1 MSIAKYAM
9 THKRVIHFFLIFV
22 LLGGILSFP
31 KLGKKEDAP
40 FVIKEAVLLTKY
52 PGASAKEV
60 EELVTEVIERKI
72 QAARGYDW
80 MKSESR
86 AGSSYIKIAFFE
98 SIAKE
103 EFNQIWDELRRKVE
117 DVQAELPPGCMPTQ
131 INDDFGDVFGVY
143 YALTADDGFE
153 YSELEDYAEVIRRE
167 LVPISE
173 ISKVELFGIQPK
185 VINIEITES
194 KLVNAGVTPEMLVN
208 TIQSQNRLIK
218 SGDLTMQNN
227 QIRVEAPG
235 TFQSVEEIE
244 NLIITGTGGNPL
256 RIKDLADVSKDY
268 LDPPLTKMRLNGK
281 RAIGIGI
288 STRLGGNSVLMGELA
303 NVKLNEIES
312 LLPIGIE
319 LEGIYFENE
328 VALEANVDFIINLA
342 LAIVIVIVIILFAMG
357 VRSSIL
363 IGSSLLFSILGALI
377 FMLLLGIELHR
388 TSLAAII
395 VALGMLV
402 DNAIVVTDNASINM
416 KRGMNKVD
424 AFIQGA
430 SVPQWGLLGATFI
443 AIVSFL
449 PLYLAPNNT
458 AEIIKPLFIVLAISL
473 GLSWIFA
480 LIQTTTYGDLIIKEP
495 SKEEANK
502 DPYDSKFYTWLQ
514 NLIEKMIAW
523 RWVSL
528 SIVVVLFIVSLK
540 LFGTVEQA
548 FFPAINKPMFKVDYF
563 LPQGTQLEVAQQDM
577 EVIEE
582 FLLAKE
588 EVVQVSITLG
598 APPLRY
604 YLATTSFSASPT
616 YSNLLIETQD
626 YKQANDLMYEL
637 NEFIKDNLPN
647 GMAIFYKF
655 KVSPYPDGIIEPTVL
670 GPDPEVLFE
679 IGEQIKKIMRE
690 EPLVE
695 NIRTNWREKSM
706 VWNPIYSQNKG
717 QRRGIS
723 RDAMANAIL
732 RVTDGMQIGEYRE
745 GDDSFPILLKDA
757 NRKDYDFNNIGSL
770 SIYNSQGKSVPL
782 DQIVEGYDV
791 KWESNLINRRN
802 RQRALAIQ
810 SDPIWG
816 VENPEVEAVL
826 MPKINALELP
836 EGYSIFWDGMYK
848 KQLDTN
854 VAVMGQ
860 LPVTFFL
867 IAAILV
873 ILYNSYRKVVIL
885 FLMIPM
891 IMIGITAGFLLTGQA
906 FGFFGL
912 LGVLGL
918 IGMVLKNGIVLLDQ
932 AELEMTERNLSEFD
946 AIVAAAV
953 HRAIPVF
960 LAAGTTVLGMV
971 PLLPDPMFGGM
982 AATIMGGLTVA
993 AILTILILPV
1003 LYATF
1008 YKLKKTENKK

>member
-22 LLGGILSFP
+22 LVGGIFAFP

-40 FVIKEAVLLTKY
+40 FVIKEAALVTKY
-52 PGASAKEV
+52 PGASAAEV

-72 QAARGYDW
+72 QAVRGYDW

-131 INDDFGDVFGVY
+131 INDDFGDVFGIY
-143 YALTADDGFE
+143 YALTADEGFK

-173 ISKVELFGIQPK
+173 VSKVSLFGVQPK

-194 KLVNAGVTPEMLVN
+194 KLVNAGVTADMLVS
-208 TIQSQNRLIK
+208 TVQSQNKLIK
-218 SGDLTMQNN
+218 SGDLTLKHN

-244 NLIITGTGGNPL
+244 NLIITGKDGNQF
-256 RIKDLADVSKDY
+256 RIKDLAEVSKDY
-268 LDPPLTKMRLNGK
+268 LDPPTIKMRLNGK

-288 STRLGGNSVLMGELA
+288 STRLGGNSVLTGQLVNE
-303 NVKLNEIES
+303 KLKILES
-312 LLPIGIE
+312 LIPIGIE

-328 VALEANVDFIINLA
+328 VALEANVDFVINLCISI
-342 LAIVIVIVIILFAMG
+342 AIVIFIILLAMG
-357 VRSSIL
+357 VRSGIL

-377 FMLLLGIELHR
+377 FMLIFDIELHR

-402 DNAIVVTDNASINM
+402 DNAIVVTDNAIINM
-416 KRGMNKVD
+416 KRGMDKVN
-424 AFIQGA
+424 AFINGA

-443 AIVSFL
+443 AIMSFL

-473 GLSWIFA
+473 GLSWLFA
-480 LIQTTTYGDLIIKEP
+480 LIQTTTYGDLILKEP
-495 SKEEANK
+495 KKDADNK
-502 DPYDSKFYTWLQ
+502 DPYDSKFYSWLRSF
-514 NLIEKMIAW
+514 IEKAIAY
-523 RWVSL
+523 RWISMT
-528 SIVVVLFIVSLK
+528 IVVVLFIVSVK

-548 FFPAINKPMFKVDYF
+548 FFPAINKPLFKIDYF
-563 LPQGTQLEVAQQDM
+563 MPQGTQLEVTQQDM

-588 EVVQVSITLG
+588 EVKNVSITLG

-604 YLATTSFSASPT
+604 YLATTAFSASPT
-616 YSNLLIETQD
+616 YANLLIETHD
-626 YKQANDLMYEL
+626 YKQADALMGEL
-637 NEFIKDNLPN
+637 NEFILENLPN

-655 KVSPYPDGIIEPTVL
+655 KVSPYPDAIIEPTIL
-670 GPDPEVLFE
+670 GPDPAVLFA
-679 IGEQIKKIMRE
+679 IGDQIKEIMRA

-695 NIRTNWREKSM
+695 NIRTNWREKNM
-706 VWNPIYSQNKG
+706 IWNPIYSQNKG
-717 QRRGIS
+717 QRLGVS
-723 RDAMANAIL
+723 RDAMASAIL
-732 RVTDGMQIGEYRE
+732 RVTDGLQIGEYRE
-745 GDDSFPILLKDA
+745 GDDSFPILFKDA
-757 NRKDYDFNNIGSL
+757 NRKDYDFSNIGSL
-770 SIYNSQGKSVPL
+770 SVYSAEGKSIPL
-782 DQIVEGYDV
+782 DQVVEGYDI
-791 KWESNLINRRN
+791 KWENNLINRRN

-810 SDPIWG
+810 CDPIWG

-826 MPKINALELP
+826 MPKIEALDLP

-848 KQLDTN
+848 KQQDTN
-854 VAVMGQ
+854 VAIMGQ
-860 LPVTFFL
+860 MPVTFFL
-867 IAAILV
+867 IAAVLV

-885 FLMIPM
+885 FLMIPTVV
-891 IMIGITAGFLLTGQA
+891 IGITLGFLITGQA

-918 IGMVLKNGIVLLDQ
+918 VGMVLKNGIVLLDQ
-932 AELEMTERNLSEFD
+932 AELEMTERGLSQYD

-953 HRAIPVF
+953 SRAIPVF
-960 LAAGTTVLGMV
+960 LAAGTTVLGMI

-993 AILTILILPV
+993 AILTILLIPV

-1008 YKLKKTENKK
+1008 YKLKKTENKN

>member
-1 MSIAKYAM
+1 
-9 THKRVIHFFLIFV
+9 
-22 LLGGILSFP
+22 
-31 KLGKKEDAP
+31 
-40 FVIKEAVLLTKY
+40 
-52 PGASAKEV
+52 
-60 EELVTEVIERKI
+60 
-72 QAARGYDW
+72 
-80 MKSESR
+80 
-86 AGSSYIKIAFFE
+86 
-98 SIAKE
+98 
-103 EFNQIWDELRRKVE
+103 
-117 DVQAELPPGCMPTQ
+117 
-131 INDDFGDVFGVY
+131 
-143 YALTADDGFE
+143 
-153 YSELEDYAEVIRRE
+153 
-167 LVPISE
+167 
-173 ISKVELFGIQPK
+173 
-185 VINIEITES
+185 
-194 KLVNAGVTPEMLVN
+194 
-208 TIQSQNRLIK
+208 
-218 SGDLTMQNN
+218 
-227 QIRVEAPG
+227 
-235 TFQSVEEIE
+235 
-244 NLIITGTGGNPL
+244 
-256 RIKDLADVSKDY
+256 
-268 LDPPLTKMRLNGK
+268 
-281 RAIGIGI
+281 
-288 STRLGGNSVLMGELA
+288 
-303 NVKLNEIES
+303 
-312 LLPIGIE
+312 
-319 LEGIYFENE
+319 
-328 VALEANVDFIINLA
+328 
-342 LAIVIVIVIILFAMG
+342 
-357 VRSSIL
+357 
-363 IGSSLLFSILGALI
+363 
-377 FMLLLGIELHR
+377 
-388 TSLAAII
+388 
-395 VALGMLV
+395 
-402 DNAIVVTDNASINM
+402 
-416 KRGMNKVD
+416 
-424 AFIQGA
+424 
-430 SVPQWGLLGATFI
+430 
-443 AIVSFL
+443 
-449 PLYLAPNNT
+449 
-458 AEIIKPLFIVLAISL
+458 
-473 GLSWIFA
+473 
-480 LIQTTTYGDLIIKEP
+480 
-495 SKEEANK
+495 
-502 DPYDSKFYTWLQ
+502 
-514 NLIEKMIAW
+514 
-523 RWVSL
+523 
-528 SIVVVLFIVSLK
+528 
-540 LFGTVEQA
+540 
-548 FFPAINKPMFKVDYF
+548 
-563 LPQGTQLEVAQQDM
+563 
-577 EVIEE
+577 
-582 FLLAKE
+582 
-588 EVVQVSITLG
+588 
-598 APPLRY
+598 
-604 YLATTSFSASPT
+604 
-616 YSNLLIETQD
+616 
-626 YKQANDLMYEL
+626 MYEL